1 MDLIQTEQACRER
14 APELRVVT
22 RLHHEPS
29 GELPLQV
36 ERPRVILREAAG
48 IVGLPVRDV
57 AAIERFRHEERRLRP
72 GGPASVPVESGT
84 RGKGGGGDG
93 VAADETVPMRAS
105 PRGFYPARSPRSPHA
120 PAPRPGHR
128 L

>member
-1 MDLIQTEQACRER
+1 MRGGIDKSDGGWGRVGEGEGVEDWGIDLIQTGQACREM

-72 GGPASVPVESGT
+72 GGPASGPRGGGT
-84 RGKGGGGDG
+84 RGEGGGGYR
-93 VAADETVPMRAS
+93 VAA
-105 PRGFYPARSPRSPHA
+105 
-120 PAPRPGHR
+120 
-128 L
+128 